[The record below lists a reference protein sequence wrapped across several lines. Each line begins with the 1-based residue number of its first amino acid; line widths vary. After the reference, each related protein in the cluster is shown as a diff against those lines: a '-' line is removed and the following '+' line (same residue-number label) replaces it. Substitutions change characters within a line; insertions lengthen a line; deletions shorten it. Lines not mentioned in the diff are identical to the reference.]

1 MNGDLPPDA
10 NKATSVPPPGQPP
23 EVAEPQ
29 PPPKP
34 VSVPDDA
41 DDTRG
46 HHFSRLMFSPVT
58 LVLTALIAGIALV
71 AVGAQA
77 GFGIGAAAA
86 GGVVVVALI
95 IVFAL
100 ANSAAHDD
108 FFNAYAKG
116 RGLNRIDGKTNLPP
130 ITPLLRRGDHRYAEQ
145 RFNGILPGGL
155 DGSLCLYTVEEET
168 RDSDGNKQTT
178 YVKYTVVITDLPQ
191 TAPLMHELF
200 CQRRFGF
207 RFLDGAED
215 AFRKR
220 QRVEHES
227 AAVDKQFEVFIGE
240 RDDMNTARQILS
252 PTFLVWLES
261 HSPEAF
267 AFELVA
273 GSLVTNVKG
282 HKKSSGELDI
292 LCTASAAVA
301 RRMYEEAMEM
311 GGHASTLSDTPPS

>member
-1 MNGDLPPDA
+1 M
-10 NKATSVPPPGQPP
+10 T
-23 EVAEPQ
+23 EVAQ
-29 PPPKP
+29 I
-34 VSVPDDA
+34 PDDA
-41 DDTRG
+41 GDTRG
-46 HHFSRLMFSPVT
+46 RHFKRLMASPVT
-58 LVLTALIAGIALV
+58 LALTAVVAGIALV

-86 GGVVVVALI
+86 GAVVVVAVI
-95 IVFAL
+95 CVFAL

-108 FFNAYAKG
+108 FFNAYARG
-116 RGLNRIDGKTNLPP
+116 RKLARIDGKTDLPP
-130 ITPLLRRGDHRYAEQ
+130 LTPLLRRGDHRYAEQ
-145 RFNGILPGGL
+145 RFNGVLPGGL
-155 DGSLCLYTVEEET
+155 DGSLCLYTFEEES

-178 YVKYTVVITDLPQ
+178 YMKYTVVITDLP
-191 TAPLMHELF
+191 ASAGLMHELF

-220 QRVEHES
+220 QRVQHES
-227 AAVDKQFEVFIGE
+227 EAVDKQFEVFIGE
-240 RDDMNTARQILS
+240 HDDMNTARQVLS

-282 HKKSSGELDI
+282 HKKSSSELDV

-301 RRMYEEAMEM
+301 RRIQEEAAE
-311 GGHASTLSDTPPS
+311 LSAPAH